1 MNNVLSKMI
10 YCALI
15 VSVIAAI
22 FAIPAVLIALVSSFI
37 AWISGWQ
44 FGWIFSIGITV
55 NFLVAAH
62 ILDDLYTQMQNFKI
76 DLDFKD
82 EEDEDL
88 L

>member
-1 MNNVLSKMI
+1 MKDVLNKMI

-22 FAIPAVLIALVSSFI
+22 FAIPTILISIVAAFI
-37 AWISGWQ
+37 AWISGWS
-44 FGWIFSIGITV
+44 FGWIFSIGITL

-62 ILDDLYTQMQNFKI
+62 ILDDLYRQMQNFKI
-76 DLDFKD
+76 DLDFK
-82 EEDEDL
+82 EDEDL

>member
-1 MNNVLSKMI
+1 MNNVLNKMI

-22 FAIPAVLIALVSSFI
+22 FAIPTIMISIVAAFI
-37 AWISGWQ
+37 AWISGWS
-44 FGWIFSIGITV
+44 FGWIFSIGITI

-62 ILDDLYTQMQNFKI
+62 ILDDLYRGIQNIKI
-76 DLDFKD
+76 DLDF

>member
-1 MNNVLSKMI
+1 MNNTLSKMI

-15 VSVIAAI
+15 VSCIAAI
-22 FAIPAVLIALVSSFI
+22 FAIPTVLIALVSSFI
-37 AWISGWQ
+37 AWISGWS
-44 FGWIFSIGITV
+44 FGWIFSIGLTV

-62 ILDDLYTQMQNFKI
+62 ILDDLYTQIQNFKI
-76 DLDFKD
+76 DLDFK

>member
-1 MNNVLSKMI
+1 MNNVLTKMI

-15 VSVIAAI
+15 VSCIAAI
-22 FAIPAVLIALVSSFI
+22 FAIPTVLVALLSAFI
-37 AWISGWQ
+37 SWISGWS
-44 FGWIFSIGITV
+44 FGWIFSIAITV

-62 ILDDLYTQMQNFKI
+62 VLDDLYTQFQNLKI

-82 EEDEDL
+82 EDEDL

>member
-15 VSVIAAI
+15 VSCIAAI
-22 FAIPAVLIALVSSFI
+22 FAIPTVLIALVSSFI
-37 AWISGWQ
+37 AWISGWS
-44 FGWIFSIGITV
+44 FGWIFSIGLTV

-62 ILDDLYTQMQNFKI
+62 ILDDLYTQMQNLKI
-76 DLDFKD
+76 DLDFND
-82 EEDEDL
+82 EDEDL